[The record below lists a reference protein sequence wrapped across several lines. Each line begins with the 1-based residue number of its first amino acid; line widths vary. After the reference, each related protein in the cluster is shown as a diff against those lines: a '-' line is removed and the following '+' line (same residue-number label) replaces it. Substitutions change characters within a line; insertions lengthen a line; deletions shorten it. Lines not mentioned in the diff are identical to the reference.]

1 MSAAGAEADAAA
13 AAAAA
18 VLARADAAGLRL
30 RLEGKGRVRWRCRG
44 QPPPAGLL
52 AELRRHRGDVVRLL
66 AERHAGHEPRGVAAG
81 APYAPDDPYASA
93 LAGATAAAADGGA
106 SEWEREAN
114 SMAGAAMAGADP
126 PGTAAPAST
135 AVRIGAGDVGL
146 GGVAAALH
154 AALADEAEREA
165 DLEGWLVLVRPD
177 GRRSVVPPG
186 TVARLEEAGLLPAL
200 PEARD
205 AVEAARCARPPSWS
219 EAQDIPLPGDR
230 CVCGGRRWWC
240 DAEAPR
246 GWWCWR
252 CQPPGPLPASKV
264 REVRT

>member
-93 LAGATAAAADGGA
+93 LAGGTAAAADGGA
-106 SEWEREAN
+106 SEW
-114 SMAGAAMAGADP
+114 
-126 PGTAAPAST
+126 
-135 AVRIGAGDVGL
+135 
-146 GGVAAALH
+146 
-154 AALADEAEREA
+154 
-165 DLEGWLVLVRPD
+165 
-177 GRRSVVPPG
+177 
-186 TVARLEEAGLLPAL
+186 
-200 PEARD
+200 
-205 AVEAARCARPPSWS
+205 
-219 EAQDIPLPGDR
+219 
-230 CVCGGRRWWC
+230 
-240 DAEAPR
+240 
-246 GWWCWR
+246 
-252 CQPPGPLPASKV
+252 
-264 REVRT
+264 